1 MVALGAFFPVYLNTY
16 SGIRN
21 IDERL
26 VEAARTCGLPAAARL
41 RHVVLPGALPSLFL
55 GLLSDLALRTAERR
69 ALAWRRG
76 PKAS

>member
-1 MVALGAFFPVYLNTY
+1 M
-16 SGIRN
+16 
-21 IDERL
+21 
-26 VEAARTCGLPAAARL
+26 EAARTCGLPAAARL